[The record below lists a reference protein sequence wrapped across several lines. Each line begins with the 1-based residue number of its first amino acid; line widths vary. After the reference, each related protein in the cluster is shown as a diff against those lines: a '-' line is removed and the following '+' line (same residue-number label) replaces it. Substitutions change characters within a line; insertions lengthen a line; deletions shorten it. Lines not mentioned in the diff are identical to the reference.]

1 MSTAHISFGA
11 KLKHRLYV
19 ENFSTTK
26 VDVLE
31 EQAESL

>member
-11 KLKHRLYV
+11 NLQDRLYV

-31 EQAESL
+31 EEAESL